1 MIRILQ
7 VVGGLGRGGTESV
20 IMNYYRQID
29 KDTVQFDFIS
39 HHPELNDYEEE
50 IKNLGGRIFYMPEY
64 RGTNHVSYCR
74 AWKVFFSQHPEYKII
89 HAHAWSTAVIYLQIA
104 RQFGLYT
111 VSHSHSVSART
122 GLPALGRLLLKKP
135 LPLIPDYFMA
145 CSKAAAIWLYGKS
158 VLKRTNFSILPNAI
172 NVEQFRYSPGIRKC
186 VRTENGVQNCFV
198 IGHVGVFDHNKN
210 HEFMVDLFRIIHS
223 YTSKTVL
230 WLIGEGSESER
241 IKERVRKLEL
251 SDHVKFWG
259 ARDDVAD
266 LMQAMD
272 LFLFPSHFES
282 FGNAALEAQA
292 AGLPVL
298 CSDTIPDEVKVS
310 NRITFLSLTRQEVWV
325 KRIMEQVHTERHD
338 ISDLVKGTKYDIEV
352 AAAWLQNFYL
362 SAYREKQIKNN
373 SFVG

>member
-29 KDTVQFDFIS
+29 KDRLQFDFIS

-50 IKNLGGRIFYMPEY
+50 IKNLGGRIIYMPEY
-64 RGTNHVSYCR
+64 TGTNHVSYCR
-74 AWKVFFSQHPEYKII
+74 AWKAFFSEHQEYKII

-104 RQFGLYT
+104 RRFGLYT
-111 VSHSHSVSART
+111 ISHSHSVSART
-122 GLPALGRLLLKKP
+122 GLPALGRVLLKKP

-145 CSKAAAIWLYGKS
+145 CSRAAAIWLYGKS
-158 VLKRTNFSILPNAI
+158 ILEKKNFSILPNAI
-172 NVEQFRYSPGIRKC
+172 NVEQFRYSPEIRKC
-186 VRTENGVQNCFV
+186 VRTENGVQNYFV

-210 HEFMVDLFRIIHS
+210 HEYMLELFRIVHS
-223 YTSKTVL
+223 HNSRTVL
-230 WLIGEGSESER
+230 WLIGEGAESER
-241 IKERVRKLEL
+241 VKEKVKKIGL

-310 NRITFLSLTRQEVWV
+310 NLITFLPLTQQEVWGR
-325 KRIMEQVHTERHD
+325 KIMEYLYTERND
-338 ISDLVKGTKYDIEV
+338 ISDQMKGTKYDIEV
-352 AAAWLQNFYL
+352 AAAWLQDFYL
-362 SAYREKQIKNN
+362 SVYKKVT
-373 SFVG
+373 S